1 MDHLEMV
8 ERLSSKANVSLE
20 EAKEALEANDWDLLD
35 ALLMLQNKESLKDL
49 ELSAGTAAEEEQKT
63 DTGTAE
69 EAKASPANIVTRFL
83 HTLAGLVKKGNE
95 AAIEIKRKGELR
107 LSLPLNV
114 VLLLLIFL
122 FWWTLAA
129 AILALVFGYRFT
141 IRGLPFDESVNN
153 AMEKAGHFVDGV
165 VKSVD
170 SRRAGKETE
179 IEDPK
184 E

>member
-35 ALLMLQNKESLKDL
+35 ALLMLQSKENLKDL
-49 ELSAGTAAEEEQKT
+49 EQSAGAATEEDQKTNSEAAEEP
-63 DTGTAE
+63 
-69 EAKASPANIVTRFL
+69 KASPTNIVTRFL

-107 LSLPLNV
+107 LSLPLTV

-141 IRGLPFDESVNN
+141 LRGLPFDDKVNN
-153 AMEKAGHFVDGV
+153 GLEKASRFVDNI
-165 VKSVD
+165 VKSAD
-170 SRRAGKETE
+170 SRKAVKDAEKEDLTE
-179 IEDPK
+179 
-184 E
+184 

>member
-20 EAKEALEANDWDLLD
+20 EAKEALEASDWDLLD
-35 ALLMLQNKESLKDL
+35 ALLMLQSKESLKDL
-49 ELSAGTAAEEEQKT
+49 EVSADTAEEAEQKPEAA
-63 DTGTAE
+63 TAE
-69 EAKASPANIVTRFL
+69 EAKASPTNLVTRFL
-83 HTLAGLVKKGNE
+83 HMLAGLVRKGNE

-107 LSLPLNV
+107 LSLPLTV

-141 IRGLPFDESVNN
+141 LRGLPFDDKVNN
-153 AMEKAGHFVDGV
+153 GLEKASRFVDNI
-165 VKSVD
+165 VKSAD
-170 SRRAGKETE
+170 SRKAEKDHDKPEE
-179 IEDPK
+179 
-184 E
+184 